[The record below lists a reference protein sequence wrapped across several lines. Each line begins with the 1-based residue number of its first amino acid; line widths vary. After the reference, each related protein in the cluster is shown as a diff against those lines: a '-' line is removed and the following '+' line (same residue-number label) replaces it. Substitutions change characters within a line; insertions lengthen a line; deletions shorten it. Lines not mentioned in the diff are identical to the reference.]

1 MKILSFFFIFVI
13 IIFTISIKLLIV
25 NQEAE
30 IKNYVKKISEV
41 DLEIQKNKTDIS
53 YSTRPQNLDRINEE
67 EFEFFPIEQSDI
79 MKLKSE

>member
-1 MKILSFFFIFVI
+1 MKILSFFLIFVI